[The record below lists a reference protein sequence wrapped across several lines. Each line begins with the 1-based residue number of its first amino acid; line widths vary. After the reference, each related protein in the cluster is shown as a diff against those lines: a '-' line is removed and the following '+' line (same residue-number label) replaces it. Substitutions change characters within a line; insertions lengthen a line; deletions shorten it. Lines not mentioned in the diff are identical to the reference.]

1 MSEAS
6 SAVPVGAQTLR
17 LVGVGLDALAKV
29 GGGSGGGSGG
39 VGVGGVKPKQAVAVD
54 RAAVTNAQ
62 PHSLSLG
69 GALAEREGALRM
81 EKGAARD
88 DARAAIA
95 KLAKMAAA
103 GDESAFSTLAKQLRP
118 AYTVFFRERCQNK
131 MDLVDD
137 LTQKSLLGLWQ
148 ALRGGRYDAARSA
161 ITTFAYAVGHKVWL
175 QHMRASG
182 RRDAAVDRYTRLVA
196 VSRASPEN
204 EDSDA
209 MSHGAVLDAL
219 RNVLSTPDTAAQ
231 LTDDERWLLRAWA
244 GGESDRV
251 LAKKMGIAASN
262 VNVRKQRAYVKIKG
276 YLVGLGLMGSG

>member
-1 MSEAS
+1 MSEMSSTAS
-6 SAVPVGAQTLR
+6 VGAWTLR
-17 LVGVGLDALAKV
+17 LIGGVGVGLDALTQAR
-29 GGGSGGGSGG
+29 SS
-39 VGVGGVKPKQAVAVD
+39 VKPKQAVPLD
-54 RAAVTNAQ
+54 RAASVTNADA
-62 PHSLSLG
+62 HSLSLAG
-69 GALAEREGALRM
+69 TLADHDARVLSQTDA
-81 EKGAARD
+81 KNPRD

-95 KLAKMAAA
+95 KLAKSAAS
-103 GDESAFSTLAKQLRP
+103 GDETAFSALAHQLRP

-148 ALRGGRYDAARSA
+148 ALKGGRYDPTRSA

-175 QHMRASG
+175 QHMRATG

-196 VSRASPEN
+196 VSRTAPEN
-204 EDSDA
+204 EDSDSMA
-209 MSHGAVLDAL
+209 HGAVLDAL
-219 RNVLSTPDTAAQ
+219 RSALSTPDTAAQ

-262 VNVRKQRAYVKIKG
+262 VNVRKQRAYAKLKG
-276 YLVGLGLMGSG
+276 YLVQLGLMGNA

>member
-1 MSEAS
+1 M
-6 SAVPVGAQTLR
+6 
-17 LVGVGLDALAKV
+17 
-29 GGGSGGGSGG
+29 
-39 VGVGGVKPKQAVAVD
+39 
-54 RAAVTNAQ
+54 TNADA
-62 PHSLSLG
+62 HSLSLAG
-69 GALAEREGALRM
+69 TRAEPDALRVDAVDA
-81 EKGAARD
+81 KGATSRD

-95 KLAKMAAA
+95 KLAKLAAA
-103 GDESAFSTLAKQLRP
+103 GDEAAFAALANQLRP

-148 ALRGGRYDAARSA
+148 ALKGGRYDPVRSA

-182 RRDAAVDRYTRLVA
+182 RRDAAVDRYTKLVA
-196 VSRASPEN
+196 ASRTSPEN
-204 EDSDA
+204 EESDA
-209 MSHGAVLDAL
+209 MAHGAVLDAL
-219 RNVLSTPDTAAQ
+219 RTALSKPETGAE

-262 VNVRKQRAYVKIKG
+262 VNVRKQRAYGKLRA
-276 YLVGLGLMGSG
+276 YLVQLGLMG